1 MHIIIVQ
8 SEFAVYIISF
18 FVFYNEILLIVLIVS
33 THLALFCLLI
43 IIFGLFKR
51 NVVSFYFEIVTK
63 FIYFC
68 GLIFKNKI
76 LFYLLNFHFFC
87 MEIIAC
93 KFDGL
98 LKKFYS
104 GDFFVLLKSLE
115 SVFFIL
121 VCVQLDFFR
130 FFYCSVFF
138 SNVYYLLIVII

>member
-68 GLIFKNKI
+68 GLLFKNE
-76 LFYLLNFHFFC
+76 Y
-87 MEIIAC
+87 
-93 KFDGL
+93 
-98 LKKFYS
+98 
-104 GDFFVLLKSLE
+104 FVLPFEFSLFLYE
-115 SVFFIL
+115 NNSM
-121 VCVQLDFFR
+121 
-130 FFYCSVFF
+130 
-138 SNVYYLLIVII
+138 